1 MIADGSHV
9 PESRVAEEQPH
20 AHVAHGAIVLLKNAA
35 ENRENVSVV
44 GCQRSSYC
52 DLTRWTRNS
61 NVYRKSRLH
70 AKRVVCCPKPRQS

>member
-35 ENRENVSVV
+35 ENREKFHS
-44 GCQRSSYC
+44 GWLSA
-52 DLTRWTRNS
+52 L
-61 NVYRKSRLH
+61 KLL
-70 AKRVVCCPKPRQS
+70 